1 MSEPKGPDLVLTN
14 VAGFDQIQFFDVEM
28 IEDEEG
34 MKAVMAW
41 AAARKA
47 AEVEAAAA
55 AAGDTKPNDP
65 DRPAA

>member
-1 MSEPKGPDLVLTN
+1 MSEPNGPDRIVKG
-14 VAGFDQIQFFDVEM
+14 VHGIGEVWFYDVEM

-41 AAARKA
+41 AAAKKA
-47 AEVEAAAA
+47 AETGQT
-55 AAGDTKPNDP
+55 AAGDTQQNDP

>member
-14 VAGFDQIQFFDVEM
+14 VAGFDQIQFFDCEV

-34 MKAVMAW
+34 MKAVTAW
-41 AAARKA
+41 AAAKKA
-47 AEVEAAAA
+47 AEAEQA
-55 AAGDTKPNDP
+55 AAGHPKQNDP